1 MFSESGWE
9 GQGVL
14 GRKSERAATKA
25 RLRRSG
31 GQYVGDE
38 GKFLRTFS
46 QRLKI
51 ALGKAGMTSSK
62 QHFFFLNTKSWN
74 KTLVWKRTYV
84 QWKDTSE
91 THYKDFGQECRGS
104 KPTVSVLIPELIPH
118 ARFAHTRQRM
128 NCMFCATYNNIGPYF
143 LRRDGLRG
151 SVSYHSVMKT
161 TNQCRLQQIAL
172 FLIKAGK
179 MRQITDLE

>member
-62 QHFFFLNTKSWN
+62 QDNFFFFFLNTKS
-74 KTLVWKRTYV
+74 
-84 QWKDTSE
+84 
-91 THYKDFGQECRGS
+91 
-104 KPTVSVLIPELIPH
+104 
-118 ARFAHTRQRM
+118 
-128 NCMFCATYNNIGPYF
+128 
-143 LRRDGLRG
+143 
-151 SVSYHSVMKT
+151 
-161 TNQCRLQQIAL
+161 
-172 FLIKAGK
+172 
-179 MRQITDLE
+179 